1 MVGEERTNFI
11 LAKCVT
17 FLVASSND
25 IANTYFLTGI
35 RRLHYDVPSYTDFLV
50 KAASGFAKVTIFA
63 YSSLSY
69 LRGDN
74 LVIPVKHS
82 RWSKRFRWF
91 QPSLMGSALS
101 IGQHHPQHKDWG

>member
-74 LVIPVKHS
+74 LVIPIKHS
-82 RWSKRFRWF
+82 RVV
-91 QPSLMGSALS
+91 QE
-101 IGQHHPQHKDWG
+101 I